1 MDGEDELS
9 RALVEALK
17 KTEVGKRLTVNF
29 KGQPHPVDVK
39 YRFAGGWIVEQTLI
53 PGMSLELTRG
63 EDGVLEGIDITIQ
76 PNDGLKEI
84 KVD

>member
-76 PNDGLKEI
+76 PNDWLKEI